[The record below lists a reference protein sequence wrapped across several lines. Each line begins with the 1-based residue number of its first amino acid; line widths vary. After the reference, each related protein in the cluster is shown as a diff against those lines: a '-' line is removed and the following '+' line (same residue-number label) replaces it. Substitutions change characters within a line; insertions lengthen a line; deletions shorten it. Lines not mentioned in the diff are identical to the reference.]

1 MSEGLLSEEEMFSIT
16 GAKHS
21 DKQIR
26 VLQDNNIPH
35 IVRHDG
41 KPVTTWYNVNNPA
54 HLRGISTQS
63 DEPDFSSLQIKH

>member
-1 MSEGLLSEEEMFSIT
+1 MSEGLLSEEEMFDIT

-21 DKQIR
+21 DKQIK

-41 KPVTTWYNVNNPA
+41 KPVTTWYNVNHPA
-54 HLRGISTQS
+54 HLRGISPQS
-63 DEPDFSSLQIKH
+63 DEPDFGALTATH